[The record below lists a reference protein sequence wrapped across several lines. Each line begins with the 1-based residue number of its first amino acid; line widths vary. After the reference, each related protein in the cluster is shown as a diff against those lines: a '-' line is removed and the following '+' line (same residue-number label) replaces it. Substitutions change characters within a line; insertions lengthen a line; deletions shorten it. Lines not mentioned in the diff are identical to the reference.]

1 MGLYSLFARIIM
13 PKKNHKQS
21 RLLFI
26 REAQKVMTKEFNR
39 WFKLTARLTAHLGTL
54 KYSQIKIP
62 TLYIMGS
69 EDHLFLP
76 PVEEIVKINNAAT
89 LKVVDNCGHVV
100 NVEQP
105 DIFNDYSIEFIRVN
119 S

>member
-1 MGLYSLFARIIM
+1 
-13 PKKNHKQS
+13 
-21 RLLFI
+21 
-26 REAQKVMTKEFNR
+26 MTKEFNR

-105 DIFNDYSIEFIRVN
+105 DIFNNYSIEFIRVN

>member
-1 MGLYSLFARIIM
+1 
-13 PKKNHKQS
+13 
-21 RLLFI
+21 
-26 REAQKVMTKEFNR
+26 
-39 WFKLTARLTAHLGTL
+39 
-54 KYSQIKIP
+54 
-62 TLYIMGS
+62 MGS

-76 PVEEIVKINNAAT
+76 PVEEIVKINNAAA

-100 NVEQP
+100 NVEQS